1 MKIAPLLLIASMLF
15 GNTVLAQV
23 AVNVNLGRPPSW
35 GPVGYANDVEYY
47 YLPDIE
53 SYYDLRSHQFIY
65 LNEGGWV
72 RSGRLPQRYRNYNLY
87 SGYKVVLVDYRGAT
101 PYAYYKNHR
110 VKYYKGY
117 REGPQRS
124 YGYKV
129 HHEKGTVFA
138 KQNGNHGHEGREEGQ
153 KGNHGNGRGNRGN
166 H

>member
-1 MKIAPLLLIASMLF
+1 MMKIAPLFTLVLF
-15 GNTVLAQV
+15 LYGISAPAQV
-23 AVNVNLGRPPSW
+23 AVNIGSPPSW
-35 GPVGYANDVEYY
+35 GPVGYANDVQYY

-72 RSGRLPQRYRNYNLY
+72 RSGRLPKQYRNYNLY
-87 SGYKVVLVDYRGAT
+87 SGYKVVLVDYRGPN
-101 PYAYYKNHR
+101 PYAFYKTDR

-129 HHEKGTVFA
+129 HREKGHVFA
-138 KQNGNHGHEGREEGQ
+138 KENGNREHEGREGQ
-153 KGNHGNGRGNRGN
+153 KGNNGRGNRDKQ
-166 H
+166 